1 MKFNFNLKPMGCYSI
16 SDLQK
21 TSAGQKMIQ
30 TIIEKQKASF
40 FWGKTL
46 NRKKS
51 LVVIKTYYK

>member
-1 MKFNFNLKPMGCYSI
+1 MGCYSI

-21 TSAGQKMIQ
+21 TSAGQKMIKI
-30 TIIEKQKASF
+30 IIEKQKASF
-40 FWGKTL
+40 FWGKKL